1 MASATPTAT
10 VSATPWLTAISSGA
24 IAATATT
31 RRAASSERSPAAI
44 GSHGL
49 FRRSISTSSIWLIPV
64 MKTFTHRPARRVH
77 SRSTAFEARSTDAA
91 IT

>member
-10 VSATPWLTAISSGA
+10 VSSTPWVTAMSTGA
-24 IAATATT
+24 TAATATI
-31 RRAASSERSPAAI
+31 RRAASSDRSPAAI

-49 FRRSISTSSIWLIPV
+49 LRRSISTSSIWLMPV
-64 MKTFTHRPARRVH
+64 MKTFTHRPASRVH
-77 SRSTAFEARSTDAA
+77 SRSTAFDARSSDAA